1 MNTPFRPLNAP
12 EKLRLTVDDF
22 CLLDAAGAFADHA
35 KSELIDGTIY
45 VVNAQFSEHMKAKV
59 RLLRRLADVCD
70 AQASGLE
77 AWSEGSVRLGDTSL
91 PEPDIFITRETPQ
104 RGAVPGESVALVIEV
119 ADTTVEFDTK
129 EKAAL
134 YAGAGVPE
142 YWVVD
147 LPAASIHQLWSP
159 EGRSYLQLRKV
170 PLGERVGAQT
180 LPGVTVSTTGLV

>member
-12 EKLRLTVDDF
+12 EKLRLTIQDF
-22 CLLDAAGAFADHA
+22 CVLDAAGAFASHA

-70 AQASGLE
+70 AQAEGLE
-77 AWSEGSVRLGDTSL
+77 AWSEGSVRLGETSL
-91 PEPDIFITRETPQ
+91 PEPDIFVTRVTPQ

-119 ADTTVEFDTK
+119 ADTTVEFDTTT
-129 EKAAL
+129 KAAL

-147 LPAASIHQLWSP
+147 LPGVSIYQLWSP
-159 EGRSYLQLRKV
+159 GGGTYRERRKV
-170 PLGERVGAQT
+170 PLGESIDAQT
-180 LPGVTVSTTGLV
+180 LPGVTVSTAGLV